1 MIDDNIV
8 MVACRRVPVAP
19 RGNRMGEHA
28 HACKYPDAVVAA
40 ARALRRDG
48 STYPEISAQLGVK
61 ICTLETWI
69 HGVTRNPPA
78 RYVLVPIEA

>member
-1 MIDDNIV
+1 MQPDEIV
-8 MVACRRVPVAP
+8 MVPCRRVPVAP

-28 HACKYPDAVVAA
+28 HACKYPDAVVAR
-40 ARALRRDG
+40 ARALRCSG

-69 HGVTRNPPA
+69 HRIKRNPPA